1 MREALSALTT
11 RGRAFL
17 AAGGTAFLCAL
28 FLGHDEL
35 VRVGALLIV
44 LPLATAWFLGPQPLP
59 ARAGPL
65 ASPRPRSPPDSRPG
79 CSST

>member
-1 MREALSALTT
+1 MREALSALTI

-35 VRVGALLIV
+35 IRVGALLLL
-44 LPLATAWFLGPQPLP
+44 LPLATAWFLG
-59 ARAGPL
+59 AAATGSDWCA
-65 ASPRPRSPPDSRPG
+65 ASRRRR
-79 CSST
+79 